1 MVMGYKKRSA
11 IAKLRQDIWN
21 DALTC
26 LISSVYHQIH
36 NLFRQFTG
44 LGALGGVVCGGI
56 LLYKGD
62 ESAFKAL
69 MSAVSRLFWEL
80 LW

>member
-1 MVMGYKKRSA
+1 MGYKKRSA

-21 DALTC
+21 DALKP
-26 LISSVYHQIH
+26 VYHQIQ